1 VAAEAQHHV
10 QPDPEFQ
17 ALVRST
23 HAGNPAAL
31 TALGLRL
38 IAGRDA
44 PCSPVDGEAL
54 IAEAARQGNAAAWYY
69 LATLPAAGAV
79 RQSCWHSAWD
89 ALCRARTARHAQ
101 ALRQYEL
108 LSQAG
113 IRSVAGIDA
122 WLRPPDFRTLHHDPR
137 ATACKSFIEPAWC
150 RHLMTLA
157 RPQLKPAMVY
167 DFRQRSLRLDP
178 MRTNRNAALS
188 VTDTDFIV
196 QLIRARIALTAKVS
210 VSHLEPPEILHYE
223 PGQQYR
229 LHVDFFHSSV
239 PHFAE
244 IVREQG
250 QRVLTL
256 LLYLNDDYD
265 GGATDFPRLGMKFRG
280 NPGEALLFENV
291 DASGEGDMRTA
302 HSGMPVTTGNK
313 WLFSQW
319 IRNRRQKIA

>member
-1 VAAEAQHHV
+1 MAAEAQHNV

-17 ALVRST
+17 ALVCTT

-44 PCSPVDGEAL
+44 PYSPVDGEAL
-54 IAEAARQGNAAAWYY
+54 IAEAARKGHAAAWYH
-69 LATLPAAGAV
+69 LAAMSAAGAV
-79 RQSCWHSAWD
+79 RQPCWHTAWD

-101 ALRQYEL
+101 ALRLCEL
-108 LSQAG
+108 LSGAG
-113 IRSVAGIDA
+113 IRSVADIDA
-122 WLRPPDFRTLHHDPR
+122 WLSPPDFRTLHHEPGV
-137 ATACKSFIEPAWC
+137 TACRNFIEPVWC

-157 RPQLKPAMVY
+157 GPQLKPAMVY

-188 VTDTDFIV
+188 VIDTDFIV
-196 QLIRARIALTAKVS
+196 QLIRARIARAAKVAA
-210 VSHLEPPEILHYE
+210 SHLEPPEILHYA

-239 PHFAE
+239 PHFSE

-250 QRVLTL
+250 QRILTL
-256 LLYLNDDYD
+256 LLYLNEDYV
-265 GGATDFPRLGMKFRG
+265 GGATDFPRLGIKFRG
-280 NPGEALLFENV
+280 DPGEALLFENV

-319 IRNRRQKIA
+319 IRNQRQKIT